1 MLRKPYVLFLGD
13 VEDNLA
19 AKVAFGIND
28 WRGSDWVGQIRLDG
42 CKASIDLPQISIIE
56 AKEKGAK
63 TLIVGVANRGGGISK
78 SWHASLIEAA
88 NMGLDIASGLHE
100 LLDTVPG
107 LVEAAKKNNAVLHEA
122 RIPKGPFPIASAR
135 PRSGHRLLTVGTDC
149 SVGKMYTALAIERE
163 LKRRGVKADFRATGQ
178 TGILIT
184 GSGVPIDA
192 VVADFI
198 SGAIEQL
205 CPSNEKDHWDIIEGQ
220 GSLFHPSFAGVS
232 LGLIHGAQPTD
243 LVLCHEPTRT
253 HMRGLPDVSLPGI
266 MECID
271 SNLNAAH
278 LVNSRVKFRGIAINS
293 SEVEEDQRQ
302 YLFEE
307 LQKETGLI
315 VFDPLKTGIEKFV
328 SNLLEKNQ

>member
-28 WRGSDWVGQIRLDG
+28 WRGIDCVGQIRLDG
-42 CKASIDLPQISIIE
+42 CKASIDLPKISIIE
-56 AKEKGAK
+56 AKKKGAK

-100 LLDTVPG
+100 LLDTIPG
-107 LVEAAKKNNAVLHEA
+107 LEEAAKKNNAVLHEA
-122 RIPKGPFPIASAR
+122 RIPKGPFPIASAQ

-163 LKRRGVKADFRATGQ
+163 LKRRGVSADFRATGQ

-293 SEVEEDQRQ
+293 SEVEEEQRQ

>member
-1 MLRKPYVLFLGD
+1 
-13 VEDNLA
+13 
-19 AKVAFGIND
+19 
-28 WRGSDWVGQIRLDG
+28 
-42 CKASIDLPQISIIE
+42 
-56 AKEKGAK
+56 
-63 TLIVGVANRGGGISK
+63 
-78 SWHASLIEAA
+78 
-88 NMGLDIASGLHE
+88 LHE
-100 LLDTVPG
+100 LLDSVPG
-107 LVEAAKKNNAVLHEA
+107 LEEVAKKNNAVLYEA
-122 RIPKGPFPIASAR
+122 RIPKGPFPIASAQ

-293 SEVEEDQRQ
+293 SKVEEDQRQ

>member
-28 WRGSDWVGQIRLDG
+28 WRGIDCVGQIRLDG
-42 CKASIDLPQISIIE
+42 CKASIDLPKISIIE
-56 AKEKGAK
+56 AKKKGAK

-100 LLDTVPG
+100 LLDTIPG
-107 LVEAAKKNNAVLHEA
+107 LEEAAKKNNAVLHEA
-122 RIPKGPFPIASAR
+122 RIPKGPFPIASAQ

-163 LKRRGVKADFRATGQ
+163 LKRRGVSADFRATGQ

-293 SEVEEDQRQ
+293 SELEEDQRP

-307 LQKETGLI
+307 LQKETGLF

>member
-19 AKVAFGIND
+19 AKVAFGVND
-28 WRGSDWVGQIRLDG
+28 WRGSDCVGQIRLDG
-42 CKASIDLPQISIIE
+42 CKANIDLPEISIIE

-88 NMGLDIASGLHE
+88 RMGFDIASGLHE

-107 LVEAAKKNNAVLHEA
+107 LEGVAKKNNAVLYEA
-122 RIPKGPFPIASAR
+122 RIPKGPFPIATAQ
-135 PRSGHRLLTVGTDC
+135 PRSGKRLLTVGTDC

-163 LKRRGVKADFRATGQ
+163 LKRRDVNADFRATGQ

-192 VVADFI
+192 VAADFI

-253 HMRGLPDVSLPGI
+253 HMRGLPDFPLPGI

-271 SNLNAAH
+271 SNLNAARI
-278 LVNSRVKFRGIAINS
+278 VNSRVKFRGIAINS
-293 SEVEEDQRQ
+293 SEVKEDQRQ

-307 LQKETGLI
+307 LQKETGLF
-315 VFDPLKTGIEKFV
+315 VFDPLKTGIEKFA

>member
-28 WRGSDWVGQIRLDG
+28 WRGIDCVGQIRLDG
-42 CKASIDLPQISIIE
+42 CKASIDLPKISIIE
-56 AKEKGAK
+56 AKKKGAK

-100 LLDTVPG
+100 LLDTIPG
-107 LVEAAKKNNAVLHEA
+107 LEEAAKKNNAVLHEA
-122 RIPKGPFPIASAR
+122 RIPKGPFPIASAQ

-163 LKRRGVKADFRATGQ
+163 LKRRGVNADFRATGQ

>member
-28 WRGSDWVGQIRLDG
+28 WRGSDCVGQIRLDG
-42 CKASIDLPQISIIE
+42 CKASIDLPQISIFE

-88 NMGLDIASGLHE
+88 NMGLDIAS
-100 LLDTVPG
+100 
-107 LVEAAKKNNAVLHEA
+107 AQ
-122 RIPKGPFPIASAR
+122 

>member
-28 WRGSDWVGQIRLDG
+28 WRGSDCVGQIRLDG
-42 CKASIDLPQISIIE
+42 CKASIDLPQISIFE

-107 LVEAAKKNNAVLHEA
+107 LEEAAKKNNAVLYEA
-122 RIPKGPFPIASAR
+122 RIPKGPFPIASAQ

-315 VFDPLKTGIEKFV
+315 VFDPLKTSIEKFV

>member
-19 AKVAFGIND
+19 AKVASGIND
-28 WRGSDWVGQIRLDG
+28 WRGSDCVGQIRLDG

-107 LVEAAKKNNAVLHEA
+107 LEEAAKKNNAVLYEA
-122 RIPKGPFPIASAR
+122 RIPKGPFPIASAQ

>member
-1 MLRKPYVLFLGD
+1 M
-13 VEDNLA
+13 
-19 AKVAFGIND
+19 
-28 WRGSDWVGQIRLDG
+28 
-42 CKASIDLPQISIIE
+42 
-56 AKEKGAK
+56 
-63 TLIVGVANRGGGISK
+63 ANRGGGISK

-107 LVEAAKKNNAVLHEA
+107 LEEAAKKNNAVLHEA
-122 RIPKGPFPIASAR
+122 RIPQGPFPIASAQ

-271 SNLNAAH
+271 SNLDAAY

>member
-28 WRGSDWVGQIRLDG
+28 WRGGDCVGQIRLDG
-42 CKASIDLPQISIIE
+42 CKASIDLPQISIFE

-88 NMGLDIASGLHE
+88 NVGLDIASGLHE

-107 LVEAAKKNNAVLHEA
+107 LEEAAKKNNAVLHEA
-122 RIPKGPFPIASAR
+122 RIPKGPFPIASAQ

-220 GSLFHPSFAGVS
+220 GSLFHPSYAGVS

-266 MECID
+266 LECID
-271 SNLNAAH
+271 SNLNAAQ

-328 SNLLEKNQ
+328 SNLLEKNH

>member
-28 WRGSDWVGQIRLDG
+28 WRRSDCVGQIRLDG

-107 LVEAAKKNNAVLHEA
+107 LEEAAKKNNAVLHEA
-122 RIPKGPFPIASAR
+122 RIPKGPFPIASAQ

-149 SVGKMYTALAIERE
+149 SVRKMYTALAIERE
-163 LKRRGVKADFRATGQ
+163 LKRRGVKADFGATGQ

-243 LVLCHEPTRT
+243 LVFCVMSQLERT
-253 HMRGLPDVSLPGI
+253 
-266 MECID
+266 
-271 SNLNAAH
+271 
-278 LVNSRVKFRGIAINS
+278 
-293 SEVEEDQRQ
+293 
-302 YLFEE
+302 
-307 LQKETGLI
+307 
-315 VFDPLKTGIEKFV
+315 
-328 SNLLEKNQ
+328 

>member
-19 AKVAFGIND
+19 AKVAFGVND
-28 WRGSDWVGQIRLDG
+28 WRGNDCVGQIRLDG

-88 NMGLDIASGLHE
+88 NMGLDVASGLHE

-107 LVEAAKKNNAVLHEA
+107 LEEAAKKNNAVLHDA
-122 RIPKGPFPIASAR
+122 RIPKGPFPIASAQH
-135 PRSGHRLLTVGTDC
+135 RSGHRLLTVGTDC

-163 LKRRGVKADFRATGQ
+163 LKRRGVNADFRATGQ

-192 VVADFI
+192 VVADFM

-271 SNLNAAH
+271 SNLNAARI
-278 LVNSRVKFRGIAINS
+278 VNSRVKFRGIAINS
-293 SEVEEDQRQ
+293 SKVEEERRQ

-328 SNLLEKNQ
+328 SNLLEKNH